1 MVLLDTRQADR
12 GIVEQNE
19 MGKLGLQECQMTP
32 RSLSLCLRTSAK
44 GLREFRTTAWQHSP
58 RLAYRCGMVM
68 RMRSQESSPCP
79 DGLAD
84 LLGAYRPLHV
94 RYAAEELIC
103 REGTFAAGLQWISQG
118 LVLETEGGSARG
130 QMDAPPDLL
139 SPGDLMGIE
148 ILLPALEERHRTS
161 CRALTEVSL
170 LFLDRASFERAMVE
184 DSRFSALLVRHL
196 ATRCFRLRRARA
208 RQLLG
213 PATRLAATLLDVAP
227 ACEPVEGEES
237 LALPEAIDA
246 RILGELSRLSPAQM
260 RRALRELPGL
270 RTDGGQMVFS
280 PRDLAQDALRLREG
294 EASECLLDD
303 R

>member
-1 MVLLDTRQADR
+1 
-12 GIVEQNE
+12 
-19 MGKLGLQECQMTP
+19 
-32 RSLSLCLRTSAK
+32 
-44 GLREFRTTAWQHSP
+44 
-58 RLAYRCGMVM
+58 M
-68 RMRSQESSPCP
+68 RMLSQESVPCP
-79 DGLAD
+79 DGLTD

-103 REGTFAAGLQWISQG
+103 REGAFAAGLQWITQG

-130 QMDAPPDLL
+130 QSDTPSDLL
-139 SPGDLMGIE
+139 SQGDLLGIE

-170 LFLDRASFERAMVE
+170 LFLDRASLERALAE
-184 DSRFSALLVRHL
+184 DSRFSALLVGHL

-208 RQLLG
+208 RRLLD
-213 PATRLAATLLDVAP
+213 PVARLAATLLDVTP
-227 ACEPVEGEES
+227 TCQPVEGEES

-246 RILGELSRLSPAQM
+246 RMLGELSGLSPTQM

-270 RTDGGQMVFS
+270 RTEDSGQMLFS
-280 PRDLAQDALRLREG
+280 PRDLAQDALLLREG
-294 EASECLLDD
+294 EGSERLLDD